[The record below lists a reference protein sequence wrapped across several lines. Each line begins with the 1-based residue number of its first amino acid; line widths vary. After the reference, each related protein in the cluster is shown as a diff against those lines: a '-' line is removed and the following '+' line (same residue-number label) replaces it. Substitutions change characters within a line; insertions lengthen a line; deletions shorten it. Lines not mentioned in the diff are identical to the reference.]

1 MIKTITLYHCFRI
14 KRKFQIFSNPS
25 QHSPLA
31 HVNINGSLFPYHQIG
46 QHLKSLAI
54 KCLHCGPSQSPAH
67 ETPYAHSCGADF
79 THSTCLRNFQPI
91 GIKWQTHLA
100 AFRRIPVSQSI
111 FPAAIITT
119 EKGKSV
125 SAQRCDDQCELRI
138 FCFNEL
144 FLHLSQPFSTAFPFL
159 LLYIYIFA

>member
-79 THSTCLRNFQPI
+79 THSTCLRKFPTNWHQVANTFSRISQDSR
-91 GIKWQTHLA
+91 LA
-100 AFRRIPVSQSI
+100 IH
-111 FPAAIITT
+111 FPSRNYNDR
-119 EKGKSV
+119 KGKISKC
-125 SAQRCDDQCELRI
+125 SAV
-138 FCFNEL
+138 
-144 FLHLSQPFSTAFPFL
+144 
-159 LLYIYIFA
+159 